1 MIPLTS
7 FSSGSINEWNEKS
20 KEAMALQEQWTAIKA
35 PMMREEGKELS
46 KKFWAALKTFFQNKG
61 DFFKQLEAKREQH
74 LKEKTALCEQVEAI
88 IASGEDSA
96 ANTEKVI
103 GLQKQWKNIGQ
114 VPEKFKDS
122 IYDRFKKA
130 CDAYFDQKR
139 NKNLATETEFLD
151 NLAKK
156 NDLCSRI
163 EAAAIS
169 GETSMETLNG
179 FKSDWANLGFVP
191 RKEMHNI
198 QKRYI
203 AAINGY
209 VSAIGKL
216 SSKEKEAV
224 LLANEVQMAKESGD
238 SSRGLQRKEND
249 IRRKMSQL
257 ENDLGVWRNNIEF
270 FARSKNSD
278 KLRAE
283 FDKKIATAQKQL
295 DELKHQL
302 KIVTANS

>member
-1 MIPLTS
+1 
-7 FSSGSINEWNEKS
+7 
-20 KEAMALQEQWTAIKA
+20 
-35 PMMREEGKELS
+35 
-46 KKFWAALKTFFQNKG
+46 
-61 DFFKQLEAKREQH
+61 
-74 LKEKTALCEQVEAI
+74 
-88 IASGEDSA
+88 
-96 ANTEKVI
+96 
-103 GLQKQWKNIGQ
+103 
-114 VPEKFKDS
+114 
-122 IYDRFKKA
+122 
-130 CDAYFDQKR
+130 
-139 NKNLATETEFLD
+139 
-151 NLAKK
+151 
-156 NDLCSRI
+156 
-163 EAAAIS
+163 
-169 GETSMETLNG
+169 METLNG
-179 FKSDWANLGFVP
+179 FKSDWATLGFVP

-295 DELKHQL
+295 DDLKHQL